1 MVIIQEEGIVTTQS
15 RPIPARP
22 ALAVGDPIVLRS
34 RCPIDFEGVGP
45 LPGMKGVIVNV
56 PAARDFRRCV
66 GVRFDG
72 LPCEWL
78 IPSACLRKLAAAS
91 PRRGD

>member
-1 MVIIQEEGIVTTQS
+1 MTTRT

-22 ALAVGDPIVLRS
+22 ALAVGDRILLRS

-45 LPGMKGVIVNV
+45 LPGMEGVIVNV
-56 PAARDFRRCV
+56 PITRDFRRCV

-78 IPSACLRKLAAAS
+78 IPSACLRKLSAAGS
-91 PRRGD
+91 QRGD